1 MNNSPNTLHP
11 NLQHYVSIA
20 PLLEKLFSEDVVL
33 TISDHEKVIGFS
45 SRLMKAAPEG
55 VIGRRLEANDPMV
68 QVIQTNRENIFEV
81 PASKF
86 GSDMRIAIIPVRD
99 EHNKAIGTLAASF
112 SIQNRVSLIEIAKKF
127 GESSDQIHASTV
139 SLDESAT
146 TLTDYMSAITNA
158 QQNLVH
164 QVNDSAKILEM
175 INSVAKSTRILGFNA
190 GIEAARSGD
199 AGLGFAVVA
208 REITKLAEQS
218 ANSVKEIGRLLDEM
232 KKRAEEV
239 SDIITDTANV
249 SEKQADAIHN
259 ISESIEELTHVA
271 VKIDELANKL

>member
-1 MNNSPNTLHP
+1 MSNLPNTLHP

-33 TISDHEKVIGFS
+33 TISDKEKVVGFS
-45 SRLMKAAPEG
+45 SPLIKVAPEG
-55 VIGRRLEANDPMV
+55 VIGRRLEADDPMV
-68 QVIQTNRENIFEV
+68 QVIRTNREHIFEV

-99 EHNKAIGTLAASF
+99 EQNKAIGTFAASF
-112 SIQNRVSLIEIAKKF
+112 SIQNRVALIEIAKTF
-127 GESSDQIHASTV
+127 GESSDQIHASTI

-158 QQNLVH
+158 QQNLVN

-249 SEKQADAIHN
+249 SEKQADAIHS